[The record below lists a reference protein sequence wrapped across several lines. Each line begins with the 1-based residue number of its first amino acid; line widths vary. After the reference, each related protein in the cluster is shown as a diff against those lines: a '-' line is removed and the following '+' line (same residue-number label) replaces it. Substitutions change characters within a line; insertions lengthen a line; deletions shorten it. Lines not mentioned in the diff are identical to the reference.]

1 MRRREFISGAASI
14 VAAWPVVARAQ
25 DKPVI
30 GLLGSETPE
39 FDAYRVS
46 AFRQGLGENGYFEGR
61 NVVFEYYWAEHHF
74 DRLPA
79 LAGRLLDRRVAMI
92 VGIGTT
98 PAAVAAKAATKTI
111 PVVFVVGGDP
121 IKLGLVESLNRPG
134 GNLTGVSFL
143 VSLMA
148 AKRLQVLHE
157 IVPGASLIGFLVNP
171 NSPNAETDTKDL
183 IVAAETVGSKVI
195 VGAVNAESD
204 LDAAVAALVQQRVG
218 ALTFAPDQLFFD
230 HREQVVTLA
239 ARNTLPAIYPLREFV
254 DAGGLVSYGTSISE
268 AFRHAGVYAGRIL
281 KGEKPGDLPVQQA
294 VKIELIINLKT
305 AKALGITFPLSLIGR
320 ADEVIE

>member
-1 MRRREFISGAASI
+1 MRRREFVAGAGSV

-46 AFRQGLGENGYFEGR
+46 AFRQGLSESGYVEGR

-79 LAGRLLDRRVAMI
+79 LAGRLLDRRVALI

-98 PAAVAAKAATKTI
+98 PAAVAAKTATKTI
-111 PVVFVVGGDP
+111 PVVFVVVGDP

-171 NSPNAETDTKDL
+171 NSPNAETDTKDAIL
-183 IVAAETVGSKVI
+183 AAETVGSKVI
-195 VGAVNAESD
+195 VRAVNAESD

-218 ALTFAPDQLFFD
+218 ALTLAPDQLFFD

-239 ARNTLPAIYPLREFV
+239 TRSTLPAIYPLREFV

-268 AFRHAGVYAGRIL
+268 AFQQAGVYAGRIL

-294 VKIELIINLKT
+294 VKVELVINLKT
-305 AKALGITFPLSLIGR
+305 AKALGITLPLSLIGR